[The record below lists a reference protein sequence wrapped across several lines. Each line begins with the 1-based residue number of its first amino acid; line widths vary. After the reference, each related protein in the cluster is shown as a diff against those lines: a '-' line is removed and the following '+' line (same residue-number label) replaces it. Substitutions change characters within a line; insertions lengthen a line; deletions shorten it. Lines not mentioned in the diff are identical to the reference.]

1 MANIKKI
8 IDLKEDKLYGIA
20 EYYSDA
26 VPEALEWVRGDRF
39 TGDGRVFEITY
50 AGRTI
55 ATVRRNS
62 EEGDIILAQ
71 NHELIRAI
79 GAVPFQADGVIVD
92 TQVKDSGSTGKNI
105 VSIGELSQD
114 AYDAAVIHAREE
126 FRRQGVPQSICF
138 NGTMLAS
145 FEKTPSLENMH
156 SVAVDS
162 DYAYLH
168 EYTSLLEKI
177 GLSPKTNEPSKKT
190 KAPEHIIL
198 PALNAED
205 FESARLSAFRRLED
219 GVDSEVWYDGLVVM
233 ACEVDYQVDEDG
245 EYSFSPRIWYNKEVL
260 DNAGIDYLPEKL
272 AGSAVMRDFEARR
285 RSLASKATMYMVDKL
300 RNAGLPVRIVS
311 QDTARELVSEEPDR
325 TELSVAELSRL
336 NYTWNGEDI
345 SLESFANTFSQQIKQ
360 RDRTVKDAERIA
372 REYIKAVQEDPESF
386 IAQLLPENMSHYRYF
401 LLEDGSVFSRTN
413 PLYNSPEYETQRGLV
428 LIYERVLGEEGF
440 DEYLSLLSSKDSLSG
455 QDRARFNAMERKV
468 SGSSLMQDH
477 LEVNASAVNSQ
488 RSADIRSFIQYLSS
502 SDDYSVI
509 EKALLVKGAVTWGF
523 IEKRSEGRVTV
534 NAVKITDANDIP
546 VMVLGGEAAAV
557 VESLR
562 HGKKFKE
569 AVIEARSN
577 LSGTKRSVPAD
588 FTGWKKYPQ
597 SSREEDAIILQKD
610 AAGTGWCTGSAV
622 STARSHLSGGDFHI
636 YFRDGEPLIAIRT
649 HDGRMAEPPRGAHDG
664 QFCTEEEERIAF
676 DYVKAGNGIIAGDD
690 YILDIEDIRR
700 ITSPDATWEDAIRMP
715 AKRRYANGE
724 FGGDTRSWGDSITKK
739 REELISKAGP
749 ERLAKGYYFV
759 DEIPGISIV
768 RKSGDKKGGYYLL
781 DRDADLSSVRFILD
795 YPSVYGKAKESGD
808 GAEIVQSQ
816 ILYIKDNVSAP
827 VLKELH
833 VSAVIEGGSVFT
845 APEVDTVKDLR
856 VGKGSFVRAGAK
868 KAGYI
873 WLDEGANVRLDSLE
887 HLENLFTAEGLEIVL
902 PKLKTVTRGIVIGRR
917 TRVSTQ
923 ALEEARYIN
932 VYERGV
938 ILAQSLIKAGKIRAD
953 YDVFISTPNLE
964 AVNEA
969 TVRTR
974 KPSQWEAPALKK
986 INVLRVRRGAKW
998 SANGVEQ
1005 APVIEIRKGASVVMD
1020 RVKSFGELVMEEG
1033 SCLSMRSLD
1042 AAAMKEKERI
1052 YRIRTRPGSVLVTN
1066 ASASQALKSNV
1077 NPLNTLKGVISDAVA
1092 MSTSDGRIYGFA
1104 RKDGLYLTPDGIN
1117 PNTPLHEYAHLWA
1130 ECMMRIEPERWA
1142 SLKAELKE
1150 NPEWETVVSSPSY
1163 AHLGTDEDRI
1173 ASEVLARVC
1182 GGKHEDIIMDIA
1194 GKVLA
1199 DGPGPELVD
1208 KETVAETV
1216 RLYREMLAGFA
1227 VRDVFK
1233 DPDSPVTAEVTLSV
1247 LKDFAEGKVVKI
1259 YETGYSSLSI
1269 GDDDK
1274 NTKETTIEK
1283 EIVMEPE
1290 SYKPA
1295 MPNIDLSQPTP
1306 DVSDAVSYATD
1317 AFIKSQVK
1325 GTPNAAVSD
1334 AYRQS
1339 VIQSVILAV
1348 SYINGGASAEFLDE
1362 QITDIESMTREVAEM
1377 LHDFWAARVMS
1388 AGVKYGPDK
1397 VPGKTHPEL
1406 LPYGETSE
1414 THKAVYEGLARAAVM
1429 GVNQV
1434 IKENQDYALQEEA
1447 VAEKEK
1453 EAIRRTRRETAV
1465 IEYFVGERPEAQK
1478 LILEM
1483 AAAREE
1489 VSKEQSKEIVEA
1501 LYKMNLIRPENIL
1514 KMKEFFRGLDPS
1526 VRESVIDEYRTNV
1539 SEVLIDVEAVK
1550 KTMES
1555 IKESVEPVE
1564 ELLIPKRNRKGES
1577 VWAAVARVAGKEGG
1591 VSMLSVNGTNHHFAS
1606 PFATKMY
1613 GRVRMEN
1620 IKSSVKESVRAFEQ
1634 WLTGTAYTDLEQ
1646 NRRKWIVGKI
1656 LSGELY
1662 GKPLVYPTKL
1672 IDTPS
1677 GYRNEKY
1684 YNPVT
1689 APNHAH
1695 ILMKY
1700 INNPELLAMAI
1711 NDGIRERAAREAGLA
1726 APVPM
1731 AEMERWFSSLS
1742 LEQKRDIMLSDDTEF
1757 PSVEDSTPDF
1767 DKAFDTIEALKR
1779 DKGWWD
1785 GRTEAQI
1792 NSFLVDTYIG
1802 FGIEVR
1808 EMLYRQGHSRPLG
1821 ESPREIPQ
1829 AQVYT
1834 LGLGTKTLN
1843 ETLAGIPK
1851 GIDHVFDI
1859 RNYTVNNARP
1869 YHDMRWLR
1877 DKMTDHHSPIY
1888 CKRYEWCKGLS
1899 GKDSKGTY
1907 NVPGEDN
1914 VYDYIKFAASEKFQE
1929 DFDKIRRAVARG
1941 EKVLIISSEGSASFG
1956 PRAMLIG
1963 HKLFQEGVS
1972 VAHIDVKGSVRTV
1985 VTHEEQV
1992 DNILRFRKNLKV
2004 VDGDIRNLS
2013 FVASDA
2019 SFVASDDIQFQKAFV
2034 RATAADR
2041 LINENWNYGTP
2052 VRYEKT
2058 DRLNIDEVA
2067 ARMADR
2073 ADVVIRFKV
2082 SGVADADQLHRI
2094 DTHVGANEINGF
2106 KTRKGKTI
2114 VVTLPGDPSDPLYQE
2129 NLEKAIQRGLEDIQ
2143 KVAAFKAEFF
2153 LKNGL
2158 VDETAGFDIPL
2169 TAFIYGPDEA
2179 HLLNSFSSREAQV
2192 NRSRD
2197 MNAEYDPDNRR
2208 QMGRVEYEAELDYGD
2223 DKFWSEQRRFLDSAV
2238 AGLALDRSSVSME
2251 EIQNAMS
2258 SFVKRA
2264 FSTDVPQNEFAMG
2277 SDEHRIYTTNE
2288 VITTGNTGIAQA
2300 VNLACQEH
2308 HVPSAKASTKFFR
2321 HVIDNETIKG
2331 NVVEDEAMYK
2341 NTDHLG
2347 IRHKRSQEDL
2357 VDQLNIRYRNTRRQE
2372 NDLISGLTD
2381 LQFLTLKKL
2390 GIDNHT
2396 ILEINRL
2403 ALQNDVIIS
2412 SETVKDAKGNELES
2426 FSPQLSGLIAMCASN
2441 GLEGLQPVDDVDVIN
2456 YSEEAVLAAEQ
2467 AAQTELSVCREAGIG
2482 IITPNS
2488 AEYPVLFRTYEGR
2501 EKTEDVVVVDRNDFG
2516 AHTTTVKRTIKE
2528 DAPAVLYYKGDLEA
2542 LTAASTLAVIGEKKS
2557 SDEAAHAARSVAL
2570 AAAKAGVTLVTS
2582 FNDSVSVYHENA
2594 IISRTEAE
2602 IREDYEKEDHVII
2615 KDETLYREARM
2626 KWINDEKG
2634 APRPY
2639 RSEEERQNIIE
2650 EAVAEAAAEA
2660 ENIKRGLK
2668 GRIFAA
2674 HDDSQAQATMAAIGQ
2689 HGKVVVFSPNP
2700 LDYFADRDLSDS
2712 VVSNWGIVL
2721 SETPF
2726 GNTPGRAEDILRSQR
2741 MSAIVGGTAI
2751 LVDGRSMANE
2761 ITAARALEDAP
2772 YGKFVIKFSY
2782 NRDANEGNLE
2792 LERGEGFKCS
2802 VIEAKQM
2809 EVVLSDVMAHDKPTT
2824 AVEQEE
2830 KTAVSLSE
2838 DTPMELHPS
2847 KLPFTVYR
2855 KGHKQVFLVQE
2866 IYPDVRE
2873 AVREIYGADAVFVN
2887 NQRDVPSALENRV
2900 NWFGEVLQVGDG
2912 EVSGARIQDDPVY
2925 ESQLFYDRGKI
2936 HSIVTAPD
2944 GYIGLVSRDARQKAR
2959 QDLDELITKCTTLQ
2973 QQMQQEAEMP
2983 DTAAMSFSEALYLTV
2998 TPAGIL
3004 VKEGDYVRAKI
3015 DTDKFGRL
3023 VVKDEGS
3030 MRYDYSDLSVESD
3043 AIFPPSL
3050 VGPVRNVDAVYECLS
3065 RRLLNRSEHD
3075 MKLESLGTNKEKDDF
3090 QEKVEHGW
3098 SAYSKDNLDVISN
3111 EILKALGGNS
3121 IIDTKGFTDI
3131 EAGYTESEL
3140 DGIAGEKGHAVSR
3153 RADIMALLML
3163 ENAEHEKR
3171 FAALSKKEKK
3181 AEAQLEELQ
3190 VERDQAHK
3198 DFSSRDSE
3206 EEANNKVAEAG
3217 IELQS
3222 IRTEKDAIRK
3232 RIVII
3237 NDDMRHLAMA
3247 KHVKL
3252 CITDQTDEK
3261 TIPVSLDGRR
3271 LVVKMKPV
3279 EGIIREAQKKL
3290 DDIVFS
3296 EKKAEEK
3303 FEKATRWETET
3314 ESVQVF
3320 RQRMENMRQQ
3330 QLSVSREGYA
3340 RLEELISD
3348 SASENFGIIERNGKQ
3363 AYVNMDSMQIIGDF
3377 HDKCLPF
3384 KDGIGCVRDNGARNI
3399 VGPDGNKLLPMDVE
3413 KLGEVSEG
3421 MMLVM
3426 VDGRANFVN
3435 LSDPDHFVSSEGFE
3449 YARPFK
3455 EGFAVVMAAPDSKNA
3470 GKYNYIR
3477 KDGSLLLKQWADLAK
3492 DFKNG
3497 HGKTVYDGHD
3507 RVVNEQGRSV

>member
-1 MANIKKI
+1 MASIKKI
-8 IDLKEDKLYGIA
+8 IDLKEDSLYGIA
-20 EYYSDA
+20 EGYSAA
-26 VPEALEWVRGDRF
+26 VSEALEWVRDDSL
-39 TGDGRVFEITY
+39 TGDGRAFEITY

-55 ATVRRNS
+55 ATVRRPS
-62 EEGDIILAQ
+62 EEGDVILAQ
-71 NHELIRAI
+71 NHELIRAM
-79 GAVPFQADGVIVD
+79 GATPFQADGVIVD
-92 TQVKDSGSTGKNI
+92 TQVKDSGSTGNI
-105 VSIGELSQD
+105 VSIRELSQD

-126 FRRQGVPQSICF
+126 FRRRGVPQSICF

-145 FEKTPSLENMH
+145 FEKTPSRESMH
-156 SVAVDS
+156 SVAGDS

-177 GLSPKTNEPSKKT
+177 GLSPKTNEPLKES

-219 GVDSEVWYDGLVVM
+219 GVDSELWYDGMVVM

-260 DNAGIDYLPEKL
+260 DNAGIDYLPERL
-272 AGSAVMRDFEARR
+272 AESAVLKDFEARR
-285 RSLASKATMYMVDKL
+285 RSLASKATMYMLDKL
-300 RNAGLPVRIVS
+300 RNAGLPVRLVS
-311 QDTARELVSEEPDR
+311 QDTARKLVSEQPER
-325 TELSVAELSRL
+325 TELSVAELARL

-372 REYIKAVQEDPESF
+372 QEYIKAVQEDPESF

-413 PLYNSPEYETQRGLV
+413 PLYNSPEYETQRGLL
-428 LIYERVLGEEGF
+428 LIYERVLGEDSF
-440 DEYLSLLSSKDSLSG
+440 DEYLNLLSSKDSLSG
-455 QDRARFNAMERKV
+455 QARARFNAMEREV

-562 HGKKFKE
+562 HGKKFKD

-649 HDGRMAEPPRGAHDG
+649 QGGRMAEPPRGAHDG

-676 DYVKAGNGIIAGDD
+676 DYVKSGNGIIAGDD

-739 REELISKAGP
+739 REELITKAGT
-749 ERLAKGYYFV
+749 ERIAKGYYFV

-768 RKSGDKKGGYYLL
+768 RKSGDKNGGYYLL

-808 GAEIVQSQ
+808 GAEAVPSQ
-816 ILYIKDNVSAP
+816 ILHIKDNVRAQ

-833 VSAVIEGGSVFT
+833 VSAVIEGGSVFI
-845 APEVDTVKDLR
+845 APEMETARDMR
-856 VGKGSFVRAGAK
+856 IGKGSFVSVGAK
-868 KAGYI
+868 DIGSI
-873 WLDEGANVRLDSLE
+873 SLEEGASVRMD
-887 HLENLFTAEGLEIVL
+887 HLERASAIFLGEGMELSF
-902 PKLKTVTRGIVIGRR
+902 PKLKELRNGIIIGRKSK
-917 TRVSTQ
+917 VSVP
-923 ALEEARYIN
+923 ALKKARFIN
-932 VYERGV
+932 VYERGKLTANLLEEV
-938 ILAQSLIKAGKIRAD
+938 GKMRAD
-953 YDVFISTPNLE
+953 YDVFIFTPNLGSLGE
-964 AVNEA
+964 AI
-969 TVRTR
+969 VRTR

-986 INVLRVRRGAKW
+986 INVLRVRRGANW
-998 SANGVEQ
+998 SANGVEH
-1005 APVIEIRKGASVVMD
+1005 ADHIEIRKGASVVMD
-1020 RVKSFGELVMEEG
+1020 RVKGFRKLLMEEG
-1033 SCLSMRSLD
+1033 SRLSARSLD
-1042 AAAMKEKERI
+1042 AKELVHV
-1052 YRIRTRPGSVLVTN
+1052 YTAPGSVLVTN
-1066 ASASQALKSNV
+1066 ASVSRSLAPESPFSSI
-1077 NPLNTLKGVISDAVA
+1077 KGTVVDAVA
-1092 MSTSDGRIYGFA
+1092 LSTSDGRIYGFA

-1142 SLKAELKE
+1142 SLKAELKG

-1173 ASEVLARVC
+1173 AGEVLARVC

-1199 DGPGPELVD
+1199 DGPGTTD
-1208 KETVAETV
+1208 KETVEETV
-1216 RLYREMLAGFA
+1216 RRYREMLAGFA

-1233 DPDSPVTAEVTLSV
+1233 DSDSPVTAEVTLAV
-1247 LKDFAEGKVVKI
+1247 LRDFAEGKVMKI

-1269 GDDDK
+1269 GDDDNK
-1274 NTKETTIEK
+1274 AKETTIEK

-1325 GTPNAAVSD
+1325 GTPHAAVSD

-1388 AGVKYGPDK
+1388 AGMKYGPDK

-1406 LPYGETSE
+1406 LPYDETSE
-1414 THKAVYEGLARAAVM
+1414 KHKAVYEGLARAAVM

-1514 KMKEFFRGLDPS
+1514 KMKEIFRGLDPS

-1550 KTMES
+1550 KTMEP
-1555 IKESVEPVE
+1555 IKESEKPVE
-1564 ELLIPKRNRKGES
+1564 ELLIPKRNKAKYETVS
-1577 VWAAVARVAGKEGG
+1577 ATVARVAGKEDG
-1591 VSMLSVNGTNHHFAS
+1591 VSMLYIKGTDHHFAS

-1613 GRVRMEN
+1613 GGVRMEN
-1620 IKSSVKESVRAFEQ
+1620 IKSSVKESVRAYEQ
-1634 WLTGTAYTDLEQ
+1634 WLTGTAYTDVEPK
-1646 NRRKWIVGKI
+1646 RRNWIVGKI

-1677 GYRNEKY
+1677 GYGNEKW
-1684 YNPVT
+1684 YNPVS

-1711 NDGIRERAAREAGLA
+1711 NDGIRERVSRAAGLT

-1779 DKGWWD
+1779 DKSWWD

-1821 ESPREIPQ
+1821 QSPREIPQ

-1859 RNYTVNNARP
+1859 RNYTVNKDRQ
-1869 YHDMRWLR
+1869 YHDMRWLKQ
-1877 DKMTDHHSPIY
+1877 KMTDPSSPIY
-1888 CKRYEWCKGLS
+1888 CKQYDWCKGLS
-1899 GKDSKGTY
+1899 GKDSMGTY
-1907 NVPGEDN
+1907 DVPDKSG
-1914 VYDYIKFAASEKFQE
+1914 VYDYLKFASSEKFQE
-1929 DFDKIRRAVARG
+1929 DFDKIRQAVARG

-1956 PRAMLIG
+1956 PRAMLVG
-1963 HKLFQEGVS
+1963 HKLFQEGIS

-2004 VDGDIRNLS
+2004 MDGDIKNLS
-2013 FVASDA
+2013 FTASDA

-2052 VRYEKT
+2052 IRYEKT

-2082 SGVADADQLHRI
+2082 GGVSDADQLHRI
-2094 DTHVGANEINGF
+2094 DTHVGVNEINGF

-2114 VVTLPGDPSDPLYQE
+2114 VVRIPGDPSDPLYQE
-2129 NLEKAIQRGLEDIQ
+2129 TLEKAIQRGLEDIQ

-2158 VDETAGFDIPL
+2158 VDENAGSDIPL

-2208 QMGRVEYEAELDYGD
+2208 QKGRVEYEAELDYGD
-2223 DKFWSEQRRFLDSAV
+2223 DKFWSEQRRFLDSAE

-2264 FSTDVPQNEFAMG
+2264 FSTDVPENEFAMG
-2277 SDEHRIYTTNE
+2277 SDEHRIYTTKE

-2308 HVPSAKASTKFFR
+2308 RVPSAKASTKFFR
-2321 HVIDNETIKG
+2321 HVIDNETVKG

-2357 VDQLNIRYRNTRRQE
+2357 VDQLNIRYRNSRRQE

-2390 GIDNHT
+2390 GIDDHT

-2441 GLEGLQPVDDVDVIN
+2441 GLEGLQAVDDVDVVN

-2467 AAQTELSVCREAGIG
+2467 AAQTELSMCREAGIG

-2501 EKTEDVVVVDRNDFG
+2501 EKTEDVVISGRNDFG
-2516 AHTTTVKRTIKE
+2516 AYTTTVKRTIKE

-2542 LTAASTLAVIGEKKS
+2542 LTEASSLAVIGEKKS
-2557 SDEAAHAARSVAL
+2557 PDEALHAARSIAL
-2570 AAAKAGVTLVTS
+2570 AATKAGVTLVTS
-2582 FNDSVSVYHENA
+2582 INDSMSIHHENA

-2602 IREDYEKEDHVII
+2602 IREDYEKENHVILE
-2615 KDETLYREARM
+2615 DEALYRDARM

-2639 RSEEERQNIIE
+2639 RSEKERQDIIE

-2689 HGKVVVFSPNP
+2689 HGKVVVFSPNS

-2772 YGKFVIKFSY
+2772 YGKFVIKFPY

-2838 DTPMELHPS
+2838 DMPMELHPS

-2855 KGHKQVFLVQE
+2855 KGHEQVFLVQE

-2873 AVREIYGADAVFVN
+2873 AIREVYGADAVFVN

-2900 NWFGEVLQVGDG
+2900 NWFGEVLQVKDGD
-2912 EVSGARIQDDPVY
+2912 VSGARIQDEPVY

-2944 GYIGLVSRDARQKAR
+2944 GYIGLVSRDARQNAR
-2959 QDLDELITKCTTLQ
+2959 KDLNELITKCTTLQ

-3075 MKLESLGTNKEKDDF
+3075 MKLESLGTSKEKDDF

-3111 EILKALGGNS
+3111 EILKALGGNA

-3279 EGIIREAQKKL
+3279 EGIIREAKKKL

-3399 VGPDGNKLLPMDVE
+3399 VGPDGNKLLSMDVE

-3477 KDGSLLLKQWADLAK
+3477 KDGTLLLKQWADLAK

>member
-1 MANIKKI
+1 MASIKKI
-8 IDLKEDKLYGIA
+8 IDLKENELHGIA
-20 EYYSDA
+20 KDYSDA
-26 VPEALEWVRGDRF
+26 VSEALEWVRDDSF

-50 AGRTI
+50 AGSTI
-55 ATVRRNS
+55 ATVRRNWT
-62 EEGDIILAQ
+62 EEGDVILAQ
-71 NHELIRAI
+71 NHELIRAM

-92 TQVKDSGSTGKNI
+92 TQVKDSGSTGNI
-105 VSIGELSQD
+105 VSVGELSQD
-114 AYDAAVIHAREE
+114 AYDAAVTHAREE

-138 NGTMLAS
+138 NGTMLAFFRMNS
-145 FEKTPSLENMH
+145 MKHMDKMDERFDRS
-156 SVAVDS
+156 
-162 DYAYLH
+162 YLSECH
-168 EYTSLLEKI
+168 DLLEKAGI
-177 GLSPKTNEPSKKT
+177 RPKVGRGERLYGLHVETIIMTNLT
-190 KAPEHIIL
+190 QQ
-198 PALNAED
+198 D
-205 FESARLSAFRRLED
+205 FEVARMAAFRRLED
-219 GVDSEVWYDGLVVM
+219 NVDTEVRYNGMAVMSCDVFYDM
-233 ACEVDYQVDEDG
+233 EG
-245 EYSFSPRIWYNKEVL
+245 EEPVFSPDIWYNKEFL
-260 DNAGIDYLPEKL
+260 DKAGIDYLPEKL
-272 AGSAVMRDFEARR
+272 AESAVMKDFEARR
-285 RSLASKATMYMVDKL
+285 RSLASKATMYMLDKL
-300 RNAGLPVRIVS
+300 RNAGLPVRLVS
-311 QDTARELVSEEPDR
+311 QDTARELVSEQPDR
-325 TELSVAELSRL
+325 TELSVAELARL

-372 REYIKAVQEDPESF
+372 QEYIKAVQEDPESF

-428 LIYERVLGEEGF
+428 LIYERVLGEDGF
-440 DEYLSLLSSKDSLSG
+440 NEYLNLLSSKDSLSG

-523 IEKRSEGRVTV
+523 IEKRSDGRVTV

-562 HGKKFKE
+562 QGKKFKD

-577 LSGTKRSVPAD
+577 LSGTKRSVPAE

-649 HDGRMAEPPRGAHDG
+649 NNGRMAEPPRGAHDG

-676 DYVKAGNGIIAGDD
+676 DYVKAGNGIVAGDD
-690 YILDIEDIRR
+690 YMLDIEDIRK

-739 REELISKAGP
+739 REELIIKAGP

-759 DEIPGISIV
+759 DEVPGISIV
-768 RKSGDKKGGYYLL
+768 RKSGDKNGGYYLL
-781 DRDADLSSVRFILD
+781 DKEADLSSVRFILD

-808 GAEIVQSQ
+808 EAETVLSQ
-816 ILYIKDNVSAP
+816 ILHIKDNVSAP

-833 VSAVIEGGSVFT
+833 VSAAIEGGSVFT
-845 APEVDTVKDLR
+845 APEMETARDMCI
-856 VGKGSFVRAGAK
+856 GKGSFVSVGAK
-868 KAGYI
+868 DIGNI
-873 WLDEGANVRLDSLE
+873 SLE
-887 HLENLFTAEGLEIVL
+887 EGSSVRMDNLERASYIFLSGGQELSF
-902 PKLKTVTRGIVIGRR
+902 PKLKELRRGLVIGRKAKVTASVLDKASFINVCER
-917 TRVSTQ
+917 GKLI
-923 ALEEARYIN
+923 ANLLEE
-932 VYERGV
+932 V
-938 ILAQSLIKAGKIRAD
+938 GKMRAD

-969 TVRTR
+969 IVRTR
-974 KPSQWEAPALKK
+974 KPSQWEAPALEF
-986 INVLRVRRGAKW
+986 VGTLHVRRSANW
-998 SANGVEQ
+998 SASWVER
-1005 APVIEIRKGASVVMD
+1005 VDRIEIRRGASVVMN
-1020 RVKSFGELVMEEG
+1020 RLKGFRSLKMEED
-1033 SCLSMRSLD
+1033 SSLSARGLD
-1042 AAAMKEKERI
+1042 ARQVSLSIHTA
-1052 YRIRTRPGSVLVTN
+1052 PGSVLVTN
-1066 ASASQALKSNV
+1066 TPASQALKSSS
-1077 NPLNTLKGVISDAVA
+1077 NPRNTLEGVISDAVA
-1092 MSTSDGRIYGFA
+1092 LSTSDGRIYGFA

-1142 SLKAELKE
+1142 SLKAELKG

-1182 GGKHEDIIMDIA
+1182 GGKHEDIIMDVA

-1199 DGPGPELVD
+1199 DGLGTTD

-1216 RLYREMLAGFA
+1216 RRYREMLAGFA

-1233 DPDSPVTAEVTLSV
+1233 DSDSPVTAEVTLAV
-1247 LKDFAEGKVVKI
+1247 LRDFAEGKVMKI

-1362 QITDIESMTREVAEM
+1362 QITDIEPMTREVAEM

-1388 AGVKYGPDK
+1388 AGMKYGPDK

-1414 THKAVYEGLARAAVM
+1414 THKAMYESLARAAVM
-1429 GVNQV
+1429 SVNRV

-1453 EAIRRTRRETAV
+1453 EAIRKTRRETAV

-1483 AAAREE
+1483 AAARDE
-1489 VSKEQSKEIVEA
+1489 VSKEQSKEITEA

-1514 KMKEFFRGLDPS
+1514 KMKELFRGLDPS
-1526 VRESVIDEYRTNV
+1526 VRESVVDEYRTNV

-1555 IKESVEPVE
+1555 IKESEEPVE
-1564 ELLIPKRNRKGES
+1564 ELLIPKRNKAKGETVS
-1577 VWAAVARVAGKEGG
+1577 AAVARVAGKEDG
-1591 VSMLSVNGTNHHFAS
+1591 VPMLYISGTDHHFAS

-1613 GRVRMEN
+1613 GGVRMEN
-1620 IKSSVKESVRAFEQ
+1620 IKSSVKESVKAYEQ
-1634 WLTGTAYTDLEQ
+1634 WLTGTAYTDVEPQ
-1646 NRRKWIVGKI
+1646 RRKWIVGKI

-1677 GYRNEKY
+1677 GYGNEKY

-1711 NDGIRERAAREAGLA
+1711 NDGIRERASREAGLA

-1742 LEQKRDIMLSDDTEF
+1742 LEQKRDLMLSDNTEF
-1757 PSVEDSTPDF
+1757 PNEEDSAPDF

-1779 DKGWWD
+1779 DKSWWD

-1802 FGIEVR
+1802 FSIEVR
-1808 EMLYRQGHSRPLG
+1808 EMLYRQGHSRTLG
-1821 ESPREIPQ
+1821 ESPREIPK

-1859 RNYTVNNARP
+1859 RNYTVNKDRP
-1869 YHDMRWLR
+1869 YHDMRWLKQ
-1877 DKMTDHHSPIY
+1877 KMTDPSSPIH
-1888 CKRYEWCKGLS
+1888 CKQYDWCKGLS
-1899 GKDSKGTY
+1899 GKDAMGTY
-1907 NVPGEDN
+1907 DVPGESG
-1914 VYDYIKFAASEKFQE
+1914 VYDYLKFAASEKFQE
-1929 DFDKIRRAVARG
+1929 DFDKIRQAVARG
-1941 EKVLIISSEGSASFG
+1941 EKVLIISSEGSPSFG
-1956 PRAMLIG
+1956 PRAMLVG
-1963 HKLFQEGVS
+1963 HKLFQEGIS

-2019 SFVASDDIQFQKAFV
+2019 SFVASDDVKLQKAFV

-2041 LINENWNYGTP
+2041 LINGNWNYGTP

-2094 DTHVGANEINGF
+2094 DTHVGVNEINGF

-2114 VVTLPGDPSDPLYQE
+2114 VVRIPGDPADPLYQE

-2158 VDETAGFDIPL
+2158 VDENAGSDIPL

-2208 QMGRVEYEAELDYGD
+2208 QKGRVDYKAELDYGD
-2223 DKFWSEQRRFLDSAV
+2223 DKYWSEQRRFLDIAE

-2277 SDEHRIYTTNE
+2277 SDEHRIYTTKE

-2308 HVPSAKASTKFFR
+2308 RVPSAKASTKFFR
-2321 HVIDNETIKG
+2321 HVIDNETVKG

-2357 VDQLNIRYRNTRRQE
+2357 VDQLNIRYRNSRRQE

-2390 GIDNHT
+2390 GIDDHT

-2441 GLEGLQPVDDVDVIN
+2441 GLEGLQPVDDVDVVN
-2456 YSEEAVLAAEQ
+2456 YSKEAVLAAEQ

-2488 AEYPVLFRTYEGR
+2488 AEYPVLFRTYEGH
-2501 EKTEDVVVVDRNDFG
+2501 EKTEDVVITGRNDFG
-2516 AHTTTVKRTIKE
+2516 AYTTTVKRTIKE

-2557 SDEAAHAARSVAL
+2557 SDEAIHAARSVAL

-2582 FNDSVSVYHENA
+2582 FNDSVSVHHENA

-2602 IREDYEKEDHVII
+2602 IREDYEKENHVILE
-2615 KDETLYREARM
+2615 DETLYREARM

-2639 RSEEERQNIIE
+2639 RSEEERQDIIE

-2689 HGKVVVFSPNP
+2689 HGKVVVFSPNS
-2700 LDYFADRDLSDS
+2700 LDYFADRELSDS

-2772 YGKFVIKFSY
+2772 YGKFVIKFPY

-2873 AVREIYGADAVFVN
+2873 AVREVYGADAVFVN

-2912 EVSGARIQDDPVY
+2912 DVSGARIQDDPVY

-2944 GYIGLVSRDARQKAR
+2944 GYIGLVSRTARQNAR
-2959 QDLDELITKCTTLQ
+2959 KDLNELITKCTVLQ

-3023 VVKDEGS
+3023 VVDDDGS

-3050 VGPVRNVDAVYECLS
+3050 VGTVRNVDAVYECLS

-3075 MKLESLGTNKEKDDF
+3075 MKLESLGTSKEKDDF
-3090 QEKVEHGW
+3090 QEKVDREW
-3098 SAYSKDNLDVISN
+3098 SAYSKDNLKVISE
-3111 EILKALGGNS
+3111 EILKALRGNA

-3140 DGIAGEKGHAVSR
+3140 DGIVGEKGHAVSR

-3232 RIVII
+3232 RIVVI

-3252 CITDQTDEK
+3252 CITDQTDKK
-3261 TIPVSLDGRR
+3261 TVPVSLDGRR
-3271 LVVKMKPV
+3271 LVIKMKPV

-3363 AYVNMDSMQIIGDF
+3363 AYVNMDSMQIVGDF

-3384 KDGIGCVRDNGARNI
+3384 KDGIGCVRDNGALNI

-3477 KDGSLLLKQWADLAK
+3477 KDGTLLLKQWADLAK

>member
-8 IDLKEDKLYGIA
+8 IDLKENELHGIA
-20 EYYSDA
+20 KDYSDA
-26 VPEALEWVRGDRF
+26 VSEALEWVRDDSL
-39 TGDGRVFEITY
+39 TEDGRAFEITY
-50 AGRTI
+50 AGSTI

-62 EEGDIILAQ
+62 KEGDVILAQ
-71 NHELIRAI
+71 NHELIRAM
-79 GAVPFQADGVIVD
+79 GAIPFQAHGVFVN
-92 TQVKDSGSTGKNI
+92 TLVKDSGTTGNI
-105 VSIGELSQD
+105 VSIEELSQD

-126 FRRQGVPQSICF
+126 FRRRGMPQSICF

-145 FEKTPSLENMH
+145 FRMNSMEHMDKTDERFDRS
-156 SVAVDS
+156 
-162 DYAYLH
+162 YLSECH
-168 EYTSLLEKI
+168 DLLEKVGI
-177 GLSPKTNEPSKKT
+177 RPKIARDERLEGSHVETIIMTNLT
-190 KAPEHIIL
+190 QQ
-198 PALNAED
+198 D
-205 FESARLSAFRRLED
+205 FEMARIAAFHHLEHN
-219 GVDSEVWYDGLVVM
+219 VDTEVRYNGMVVM
-233 ACEVDYQVDEDG
+233 SCDVFYDTEG
-245 EYSFSPRIWYNKEVL
+245 EGPVWSPIIWYNKEVL
-260 DNAGIDYLPEKL
+260 DNAGIDYSRERF
-272 AGSAVMRDFEARR
+272 AESAVLKDFEARR
-285 RSLASKATMYMVDKL
+285 RSLSTKATMYMLDKL
-300 RNAGLPVRIVS
+300 RNAGLPVRLVS
-311 QDTARELVSEEPDR
+311 QSTARKLVSAQPER
-325 TELSVAELSRL
+325 TELSVAELARL

-401 LLEDGSVFSRTN
+401 FLEDGSVFSRTN
-413 PLYNSPEYETQRGLV
+413 PLYNSPEYETQRGLL
-428 LIYERVLGEEGF
+428 LIYERVLGEEGL
-440 DEYLSLLSSKDSLSG
+440 DEYLNLLSSKDSLSG

-562 HGKKFKE
+562 HGKKFKD
-569 AVIEARSN
+569 AVIEARSK
-577 LSGTKRSVPAD
+577 LSGTKRSVPGN
-588 FTGWKKYPQ
+588 FTGWKRYPK
-597 SSREEDAIILQKD
+597 SDREEDAVLLQKD

-649 HDGRMAEPPRGAHDG
+649 QGGRMAEPPRGAHDG

-724 FGGDTRSWGDSITKK
+724 FGGDTRSWGEEITKK
-739 REELISKAGP
+739 REELITKAGT
-749 ERLAKGYYFV
+749 ERIAKGYYFV

-768 RKSGDKKGGYYLL
+768 RKSGDKNGGYYLL
-781 DRDADLSSVRFILD
+781 DMDADLSSVRFILD
-795 YPSVYGKAKESGD
+795 YPTVYGKAKESGD
-808 GAEIVQSQ
+808 GAEAVPSQ
-816 ILYIKDNVSAP
+816 ILHIKDNVSAP

-833 VSAVIEGGSVFT
+833 VAAVIEGGSVFT
-845 APEVDTVKDLR
+845 APEMETARDMR
-856 VGKGSFVRAGAK
+856 IGKGSFVSVGAK
-868 KAGYI
+868 NMGNI
-873 WLDEGANVRLDSLE
+873 SLEEGASVRMDNLE
-887 HLENLFTAEGLEIVL
+887 RASYIFLSGGQELSL
-902 PKLKTVTRGIVIGRR
+902 PKLKELRRGLVIGCKAKVTASVLKKAEFINVRER
-917 TRVSTQ
+917 GKLT
-923 ALEEARYIN
+923 ANLLEE
-932 VYERGV
+932 V
-938 ILAQSLIKAGKIRAD
+938 GKMRAD
-953 YDVFISTPNLE
+953 YDVSISTQKLRRIRQ
-964 AVNEA
+964 A

-974 KPSQWEAPALKK
+974 KPSQWEVPSLEFVGILHVRRSANWSATE
-986 INVLRVRRGAKW
+986 VERVGEIRIRRGA
-998 SANGVEQ
+998 SVLLDGVKEFC
-1005 APVIEIRKGASVVMD
+1005 I
-1020 RVKSFGELVMEEG
+1020 LYMEDG
-1033 SCLSMRSLD
+1033 SRLSMRSLD
-1042 AAAMKEKERI
+1042 AAVMKERERLNHV
-1052 YRIRTRPGSVLVTN
+1052 YTETGSVITTN
-1066 ASASQALKSNV
+1066 APASQVLKSS
-1077 NPLNTLKGVISDAVA
+1077 PTPRNTLNGVISDAVA

-1142 SLKAELKE
+1142 SLKAELKG

-1173 ASEVLARVC
+1173 AGEVLARVC

-1194 GKVLA
+1194 GEVLA
-1199 DGPGPELVD
+1199 DGPGPWLVD
-1208 KETVAETV
+1208 KEPVEETV
-1216 RLYREMLAGFA
+1216 RRYREMLAGFA

-1233 DPDSPVTAEVTLSV
+1233 DSDSPVTAEVTLAV
-1247 LKDFAEGKVVKI
+1247 LRDFAEGKVVKI

-1514 KMKEFFRGLDPS
+1514 KMKEIFRGLDPS

-1634 WLTGTAYTDLEQ
+1634 WLTGAAYTDVEP

-1662 GKPLVYPTKL
+1662 GKPLVYPTTL

-1742 LEQKRDIMLSDDTEF
+1742 LEQKRDLMLSDDTEF
-1757 PSVEDSTPDF
+1757 PSEEDSTPDF

-1779 DKGWWD
+1779 DKSWWE

-1808 EMLYRQGHSRPLG
+1808 EMLYRQGHSRTLG

-1877 DKMTDHHSPIY
+1877 DKMTDPSSPIY

-1929 DFDKIRRAVARG
+1929 DFDKIRQAVARG
-1941 EKVLIISSEGSASFG
+1941 EKVLIISSEGSPSFG

-1972 VAHIDVKGSVRTV
+1972 VAHINVKGSTRTV

-1992 DNILRFRKNLKV
+1992 DNILRFRKNIKV
-2004 VDGDIRNLS
+2004 MDGDIKNLS
-2013 FVASDA
+2013 FTASDA
-2019 SFVASDDIQFQKAFV
+2019 SFVASDDVQLQKAFV

-2073 ADVVIRFKV
+2073 ADVIIRFKV
-2082 SGVADADQLHRI
+2082 DGVADADQLHRI
-2094 DTHVGANEINGF
+2094 DTHVGVNEINGF
-2106 KTRKGKTI
+2106 KTRKDKTI
-2114 VVTLPGDPSDPLYQE
+2114 VVRIPGDPSDPLYQE

-2158 VDETAGFDIPL
+2158 VDENAGSDIPL

-2208 QMGRVEYEAELDYGD
+2208 QKGRVEYEAELDYGD
-2223 DKFWSEQRRFLDSAV
+2223 DKFWSEQRRFLDSAE

-2264 FSTDVPQNEFAMG
+2264 FSTDVPENEFAMG
-2277 SDEHRIYTTNE
+2277 SDEHRIYTTKE

-2308 HVPSAKASTKFFR
+2308 RVPSAKASTKFYR
-2321 HVIDNETIKG
+2321 HVIDNETVKG

-2357 VDQLNIRYRNTRRQE
+2357 VNELNIRYRNSRRQE

-2390 GIDNHT
+2390 GIDDHT

-2441 GLEGLQPVDDVDVIN
+2441 GLEGLQAVDDVDVIN

-2501 EKTEDVVVVDRNDFG
+2501 EKTEDVVITGRNDFG
-2516 AHTTTVKRTIKE
+2516 AYTTTVKRTVKE

-2542 LTAASTLAVIGEKKS
+2542 LTAASTIAVIGEKKS
-2557 SDEAAHAARSVAL
+2557 SDEAIHAARSVAL
-2570 AAAKAGVTLVTS
+2570 AATKAGVTLVTS

-2602 IREDYEKEDHVII
+2602 IREDYEKEDHVILE
-2615 KDETLYREARM
+2615 DETLYREARM

-2639 RSEEERQNIIE
+2639 RSEVERQNIIE

-2689 HGKVVVFSPNP
+2689 HGKVVVFSPNT

-2761 ITAARALEDAP
+2761 ITAAHALENAP
-2772 YGKFVIKFSY
+2772 YGKFVIKFPY

-2855 KGHKQVFLVQE
+2855 KGHEQVFLVQE

-2873 AVREIYGADAVFVN
+2873 AVREVYGADAVFVN

-2900 NWFGEVLQVGDG
+2900 NWFGEVLRVGDG
-2912 EVSGARIQDDPVY
+2912 DVSGARIQDDPVY

-2944 GYIGLVSRDARQKAR
+2944 GYIGLVSRDARQKTR

-3075 MKLESLGTNKEKDDF
+3075 MNLESLGTNKEKDDF

-3111 EILKALGGNS
+3111 EILKALGGNA

-3163 ENAEHEKR
+3163 ESAEHEKR

-3237 NDDMRHLAMA
+3237 NEDMRHLAMA

-3252 CITDQTDEK
+3252 CITDQTDKK

-3296 EKKAEEK
+3296 EKKAVEK

-3363 AYVNMDSMQIIGDF
+3363 AYVNMDSMQIIGDL

-3384 KDGIGCVRDNGARNI
+3384 KDGVGCVRDNGARNI

-3477 KDGSLLLKQWADLAK
+3477 KDGTLLLKQWADLAK

-3507 RVVNEQGRSV
+3507 RVVNEQGRSI

>member
-1 MANIKKI
+1 MAIIKKI
-8 IDLKEDKLYGIA
+8 IDLKEDNLYGIA
-20 EYYSDA
+20 EDYSDA
-26 VPEALEWVRGDRF
+26 VSEALEWVRDDSF

-55 ATVRRNS
+55 ATVRRSS
-62 EEGDIILAQ
+62 EERDVILAQ

-79 GAVPFQADGVIVD
+79 GADHFQADGVIVD
-92 TQVKDSGSTGKNI
+92 TQVKDSGTTGNI
-105 VSIGELSQD
+105 VSIEELSQD

-126 FRRQGVPQSICF
+126 FRRLGVPQSICF

-156 SVAVDS
+156 SVAGDS

-198 PALNAED
+198 HALNAED
-205 FESARLSAFRRLED
+205 FDTARLSAFRKLED
-219 GVDSEVWYDGLVVM
+219 GVDSELWYDGMVVM
-233 ACEVDYQVDEDG
+233 VSEADYEIDEDG
-245 EYSFSPRIWYNKEVL
+245 EYRLSPRIWYNKEVL

-285 RSLASKATMYMVDKL
+285 RSLATQATMYMLDKL
-300 RNAGLPVRIVS
+300 RNAGLPVRLVS
-311 QDTARELVSEEPDR
+311 QATARELVSEQPER
-325 TELSVAELSRL
+325 TELSVAELARL

-428 LIYERVLGEEGF
+428 LIYERVLGEDGF
-440 DEYLSLLSSKDSLSG
+440 NEYLNLLSSKDSLSE

-468 SGSSLMQDH
+468 SGSALMQDH

-523 IEKRSEGRVTV
+523 VEKRSEGRVTV

-562 HGKKFKE
+562 HGKKFKD

-597 SSREEDAIILQKD
+597 SSREKDAIILQKD

-649 HDGRMAEPPRGAHDG
+649 QGGRMAEPPRGAHDG

-676 DYVKAGNGIIAGDD
+676 DYVKAGNGIVAGDD
-690 YILDIEDIRR
+690 YMLDIEDIRR

-739 REELISKAGP
+739 REDLITKAAP
-749 ERLAKGYYFV
+749 ERIAKGYYFV

-768 RKSGDKKGGYYLL
+768 RKSGDKNGGYYLL

-808 GAEIVQSQ
+808 EAEIVQSQ

-845 APEVDTVKDLR
+845 APEVDSVNDLR
-856 VGKGSFVRAGAK
+856 VGKGSIVRAGAK

-887 HLENLFTAEGLEIVL
+887 RASSIFLSGGQELSL
-902 PKLKTVTRGIVIGRR
+902 PKLKELRRGLVIGRKAKVTASVLDKASFINVCER
-917 TRVSTQ
+917 GKLI
-923 ALEEARYIN
+923 ANLLEE
-932 VYERGV
+932 V
-938 ILAQSLIKAGKIRAD
+938 GKMRAD

-969 TVRTR
+969 IVRTR
-974 KPSQWEAPALKK
+974 KPSQWEAPALEF
-986 INVLRVRRGAKW
+986 VGTLRVRRGANW

-1005 APVIEIRKGASVVMD
+1005 AGLIDIRKGASVIMD
-1020 RVKSFGELVMEEG
+1020 RLKGFQSLKMEED
-1033 SCLSMRSLD
+1033 SSLSARGLD
-1042 AAAMKEKERI
+1042 AAAIKEIEHL
-1052 YRIRTRPGSVLVTN
+1052 YRIHTDTGSVITTN
-1066 ASASQALKSNV
+1066 APASQVLKSSSNFR
-1077 NPLNTLKGVISDAVA
+1077 NTLDGVISDAVA

-1142 SLKAELKE
+1142 SLKAELKG

-1233 DPDSPVTAEVTLSV
+1233 DSDSPVTAEVTLAV
-1247 LKDFAEGKVVKI
+1247 LRDFAEGKVVKI

-1317 AFIKSQVK
+1317 AFIQSQTK
-1325 GTPNAAVSD
+1325 GTSGAGVSD

-1362 QITDIESMTREVAEM
+1362 QITDIEPLTREVAEM

-1388 AGVKYGPDK
+1388 AGMKYGPDK

-1414 THKAVYEGLARAAVM
+1414 THKAMYESLARAAVM
-1429 GVNQV
+1429 SVNRV

-1453 EAIRRTRRETAV
+1453 EAIRKTRRETAV

-1489 VSKEQSKEIVEA
+1489 VSKEQSKEIMEA

-1555 IKESVEPVE
+1555 IKESEEPVE
-1564 ELLIPKRNRKGES
+1564 ELLIPKRNKAKGETVS
-1577 VWAAVARVAGKEGG
+1577 AAVARVAGKEDG
-1591 VSMLSVNGTNHHFAS
+1591 VSMLYIKGTDHHFAS

-1613 GRVRMEN
+1613 GGVRMEN
-1620 IKSSVKESVRAFEQ
+1620 IKSSVKESVKAYEQ
-1634 WLTGTAYTDLEQ
+1634 WLTGTAYTDVEPQ
-1646 NRRKWIVGKI
+1646 RRKWIVGKI

-1677 GYRNEKY
+1677 GYGNEKY

-1711 NDGIRERAAREAGLA
+1711 NDGIRERASREAGLA

-1742 LEQKRDIMLSDDTEF
+1742 LEQKRDLMLSDNTEF
-1757 PSVEDSTPDF
+1757 PNEEDSTPDF

-1779 DKGWWD
+1779 DKSWWD

-1802 FGIEVR
+1802 FSIEVR
-1808 EMLYRQGHSRPLG
+1808 EMLYRQGHSRTLG
-1821 ESPREIPQ
+1821 ESPREIPK

-1859 RNYTVNNARP
+1859 RNYTANKDRP
-1869 YHDMRWLR
+1869 YHDMRWLKQ
-1877 DKMTDHHSPIY
+1877 KMTDPSSPIH
-1888 CKRYEWCKGLS
+1888 CKQYDWCKGLS
-1899 GKDSKGTY
+1899 GKDAMGTY
-1907 NVPGEDN
+1907 DVPGESG
-1914 VYDYIKFAASEKFQE
+1914 VYDYLKFAASEKFQE
-1929 DFDKIRRAVARG
+1929 DFDKIRQAVARG
-1941 EKVLIISSEGSASFG
+1941 EKVLIISSEGSPSFG
-1956 PRAMLIG
+1956 PRAMLVG
-1963 HKLFQEGVS
+1963 HKLFQEGIS

-2019 SFVASDDIQFQKAFV
+2019 SFVASDDVKLQKAFV

-2094 DTHVGANEINGF
+2094 DTHVGVNEINGF

-2114 VVTLPGDPSDPLYQE
+2114 VVRIPGDPADPLYQE

-2158 VDETAGFDIPL
+2158 VDENAGSDIPL

-2208 QMGRVEYEAELDYGD
+2208 QKGRVDYNAELDYGD
-2223 DKFWSEQRRFLDSAV
+2223 DKYWSEQRRHLDDAE

-2277 SDEHRIYTTNE
+2277 SDEHRIYTTKE

-2308 HVPSAKASTKFFR
+2308 RVPSAKASTKFFR
-2321 HVIDNETIKG
+2321 HVIDNETVKG

-2347 IRHKRSQEDL
+2347 IRHERSQEDL
-2357 VDQLNIRYRNTRRQE
+2357 VDQLNIRYRNSRRQE

-2390 GIDNHT
+2390 GIDDHT

-2467 AAQTELSVCREAGIG
+2467 SAQTELSVCREAGIG

-2501 EKTEDVVVVDRNDFG
+2501 EKTEDVVITGRNDFG
-2516 AHTTTVKRTIKE
+2516 AYTTTVKRTIKE

-2582 FNDSVSVYHENA
+2582 FNDSVSVHHENA

-2602 IREDYEKEDHVII
+2602 IREDYEKENHVILE
-2615 KDETLYREARM
+2615 DETLYREARM

-2674 HDDSQAQATMAAIGQ
+2674 HDDSQAQAAMAAIGQ
-2689 HGKVVVFSPNP
+2689 HGKVVVFSPNT

-2712 VVSNWGIVL
+2712 VVSNWGVVL

-2751 LVDGRSMANE
+2751 LVDGRSMTNE

-2772 YGKFVIKFSY
+2772 YGKFVIKFPY

-2855 KGHKQVFLVQE
+2855 KGHEQVFLVQE

-2873 AVREIYGADAVFVN
+2873 AVREVYGADAVFVN

-2900 NWFGEVLQVGDG
+2900 NWFGEVLRVGDG
-2912 EVSGARIQDDPVY
+2912 DVSGARIQDDPVY

-2944 GYIGLVSRDARQKAR
+2944 GYIGLVRRDARQKAR
-2959 QDLDELITKCTTLQ
+2959 RDLNEFIIKCTALQ

-2983 DTAAMSFSEALYLTV
+2983 DTAAMSFSEAEYLTI
-2998 TPAGIL
+2998 TPAGVR

-3015 DTDKFGRL
+3015 ETDKFGRP
-3023 VVKDEGS
+3023 VVDDDGS

-3050 VGPVRNVDAVYECLS
+3050 VGPVRNFDAVFECLS

-3075 MKLESLGTNKEKDDF
+3075 MKLESLGTSKEKDDF
-3090 QEKVEHGW
+3090 QEKVDRGW
-3098 SAYSKDNLDVISN
+3098 SAYSKDNLKVISE
-3111 EILKALGGNS
+3111 EILKALRENS

-3140 DGIAGEKGHAVSR
+3140 DGITGEKGHVVSR

-3163 ENAEHEKR
+3163 ESAEHEKR

-3232 RIVII
+3232 RIVVI
-3237 NDDMRHLAMA
+3237 NEDMRHLAMA

-3252 CITDQTDEK
+3252 CITDQTDKK

-3348 SASENFGIIERNGKQ
+3348 SASENFGVIERNGKQ
-3363 AYVNMDSMQIIGDF
+3363 AYVNMDSMQIVGDF

-3384 KDGIGCVRDNGARNI
+3384 KDGVGCVRDNGARNI